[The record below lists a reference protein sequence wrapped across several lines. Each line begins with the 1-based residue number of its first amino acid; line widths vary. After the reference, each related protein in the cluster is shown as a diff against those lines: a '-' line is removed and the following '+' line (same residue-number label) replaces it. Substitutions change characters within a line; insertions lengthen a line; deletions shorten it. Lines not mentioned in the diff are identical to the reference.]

1 MFPKDPGNPS
11 SHLFVEVPAIHQQ
24 FWFYISYGF
33 IYRFMSIIQIH
44 GTDYVAIR
52 ISAIL
57 TDLDIC
63 IQHRILTHD
72 FFNYSY
78 Y

>member
-11 SHLFVEVPAIHQQ
+11 SHLFVEALAIYQQ
-24 FWFYISYGF
+24 FWFHISFDF
-33 IYRFMSIIQIH
+33 IYTFKSIIQIH
-44 GTDYVAIR
+44 GSDYVASR

-63 IQHRILTHD
+63 IQHRILPHS
-72 FFNYSY
+72 FYNYTY
-78 Y
+78 